1 MIDWHIG
8 YTGPWNDPQP
18 QGGVAPFRADL
29 ELARH
34 LEKRAAY
41 AAAERLHDGIDAE
54 GVRAGDGVRA
64 GCGQAARHG
73 SGLRPATR
81 YSTKPRPA

>member
-41 AAAERLHDGIDAE
+41 AAAERDASRIASGAVSLSKRLIGSLAAIRE
-54 GVRAGDGVRA
+54 ARPRRTAR
-64 GCGQAARHG
+64 QA
-73 SGLRPATR
+73 
-81 YSTKPRPA
+81 